1 MGLSVSEY
9 PPSLLTRPR
18 IQSVCAVVVVVGSLL
33 PWTRVPAGVFNF
45 MYFPGLESGLAA
57 YGRYTLIAGVGAFA
71 FGWQSAGTRGIR
83 IASIGV
89 AGLVVV
95 LSLAWIVRM
104 MNVSGFSPAIG
115 AFLTL
120 LGGISLLTVA
130 FTLNK

>member
-1 MGLSVSEY
+1 
-9 PPSLLTRPR
+9 
-18 IQSVCAVVVVVGSLL
+18 
-33 PWTRVPAGVFNF
+33 